1 MAVKTGLAL
10 ARRRSRDAAATRRDG
25 LDGDD
30 GGGGGGRVGGGGGGI
45 WGNCSVL
52 VCSHTEGEGVCVCV
66 CDTLMG
72 AIRTSVG
79 KLLGFGL

>member
-30 GGGGGGRVGGGGGGI
+30 GGGGGRGRVGGGGGGGI
-45 WGNCSVL
+45 WGKLLSSGL
-52 VCSHTEGEGVCVCV
+52 QSHRGRGSVCVCV
-66 CDTLMG
+66 C
-72 AIRTSVG
+72 VCV
-79 KLLGFGL
+79 